1 MGRLWWNSWYYKWFS
16 RLVSSGV
23 RCPGQQCVTL
33 SQILGPGSHSE
44 QPETDRHDINRGIKT
59 KIQIYTIGIIL
70 ASRRSRISILAH
82 PSDHVRTP
90 RFGNLPARSHINKWL
105 TVPVTW
111 SYSSNVIQYQMCK
124 QLIKRTSV
132 IVYTLYLIVAN
143 WLLTEMH
150 SLVSSVKT
158 RQV

>member
-1 MGRLWWNSWYYKWFS
+1 MIQSPGELWGKMS
-16 RLVSSGV
+16 RPAVCHTEPDTGT
-23 RCPGQQCVTL
+23 RFPQWT
-33 SQILGPGSHSE
+33 
-44 QPETDRHDINRGIKT
+44 TRDRHDINRGIKT

-143 WLLTEMH
+143 WLLTEMY